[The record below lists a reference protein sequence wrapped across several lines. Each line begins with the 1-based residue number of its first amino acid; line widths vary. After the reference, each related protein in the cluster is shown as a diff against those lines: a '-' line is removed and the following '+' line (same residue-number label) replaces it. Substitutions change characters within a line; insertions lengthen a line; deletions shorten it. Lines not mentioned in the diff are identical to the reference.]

1 MAEVVDEYVAEE
13 KLQAD
18 LLNQLVDPRN
28 STRIVG
34 SGNMDEDYRELE
46 RLGIQEF
53 LHTRNAPLPRELREQ
68 LDRMQS
74 NCGFG
79 LFPLLSRAW
88 LTVDTDLFL
97 WNFENNKDLAF
108 YDQITHTIVKIELAR
123 FLLVVATTVDV
134 ILLAVSFVHETEG
147 LAVGPIRDYGD
158 SNLYLVIQE
167 IHRLPLDGGVVE
179 HICCTATG
187 RIFYAVEDTLFEV
200 VYYNDSWSG
209 RVFKKQMLTKG
220 LFSSMFQVFS
230 TKGSSTLFFLASI
243 ALDPIRQVVCD
254 DTRHVLYV
262 LTAASKLVVYDLGPR
277 GDSFHQVVAVF
288 GIDTQLIR
296 EIASIAA
303 VPATQSLS
311 VHLVATLQSGYRV
324 FFTCWDRL
332 LSESRD
338 NRYSQEST
346 RPTGLT
352 PIHFRYAP
360 PMQSQY
366 RRGADYKNYFTKI
379 MNDVTVLAFESTTNA
394 ASPGELLAF
403 STANF
408 PNSQRFVETKFK
420 LPVQQPVWTVE
431 TSAEDAKALAVA
443 PEIAVRSRD
452 NAEIELVPAVQPRS
466 FCRQHAQPV
475 TRFFAISADGVN
487 TFAHLKPVQLYRRIF
502 EQYGS
507 DSKQMHGFV
516 ELHGPL
522 EICEMALRMFF
533 AHGGQPALVANMD
546 ETAGGA
552 AAQASLFALPAAP
565 FGGPHA
571 STPRGSQA
579 PTFDLNLSGSS
590 IRPAG
595 ALHSTPNRQT
605 TPVNQ
610 LNSSNAF
617 TPPFAVATR
626 LNTSG
631 SSASPP
637 PDLSR
642 ISFTSHGQP
651 VIDGLALRP
660 SNRSRALFAHF
671 SRIICGV
678 WNKYVCRLRD
688 DRYVSGLN
696 LDEVRDVLRHLVAL
710 IRVVEG
716 YSLFPTAKFANDQD
730 RLVADAMKQEERSV
744 RALLD
749 LMQLSKEYL
758 CLWQVLLENDF
769 HAIIGRIN
777 EDLRHSLSQSYFCG
791 LVTMPE
797 SVGVELI
804 SGLVRYYL
812 GDDAN
817 TALINERLGGE
828 CPRLF
833 TNDDA
838 NVLKATELLFHAAQA
853 KSLKERNALVQQAL
867 ETMKRHA
874 KRVDFGETAK
884 MLKEINYYKGIAEL
898 ALACAMAAD
907 PRALAVNAYHRKMPD
922 TEDGETRLAIHRRN
936 EIYKILVATFE
947 YLHGVAEMDEN
958 VVPCAKLS
966 ATAAALERD
975 TMARVVMEG
984 GDELCKMRVFQFLVA
999 HQLEAILVGTRNPS
1013 FEEFICREIK
1023 NGGDARCHDLLWRY
1037 YKGTEEFAKAARL
1050 LYELATKS
1058 AQPSDIH
1065 KKMAYLSQALVCI
1078 NSAPETQANTELKMK
1093 IRDWLD
1099 VAQVQRA
1106 TLSELE
1112 NKHGQYDRASLDE
1125 AMHHLGGNLM
1135 TANDLMKLA
1144 NNFDLPLIKLAVF
1157 HCAGHYDQEAIA
1169 EIYKQIINEELNKI
1183 QTVGADAYA
1192 IMRCLAA
1199 KIVHLKRQYEMTP
1212 KFFPHEFIIR
1222 HLLHFALHDAS
1233 PEWLLQVCKHA
1244 ELSMVALIDVASR
1257 DFRIGDPFWKSNAR
1271 ARKFMHALFVNN
1283 IYADFQQNFAQMS
1296 GAERK
1301 LLKSKCLDFNADLLM
1316 NANENDEPT
1325 DQWETI
1331 TAELQ
1336 AMR

>member
-97 WNFENNKDLAF
+97 WNFENKA
-108 YDQITHTIVKIELAR
+108 
-123 FLLVVATTVDV
+123 
-134 ILLAVSFVHETEG
+134 SPW
-147 LAVGPIRDYGD
+147 GPIRDYGD

-200 VYYNDSWSG
+200 IYYNDSWSG
-209 RVFKKQMLTKG
+209 
-220 LFSSMFQVFS
+220 
-230 TKGSSTLFFLASI
+230 A
-243 ALDPIRQVVCD
+243 DPIRQVVCD

-277 GDSFHQVVAVF
+277 GDSFHQVVAYAAANLQAIRPSICVF

-296 EIASIAA
+296 EVASIAA

-346 RPTGLT
+346 RPSGLT

-403 STANF
+403 STAELSRTASDSSRRSS
-408 PNSQRFVETKFK
+408 NSPFNSPCGRWRRRPKT
-420 LPVQQPVWTVE
+420 P
-431 TSAEDAKALAVA
+431 KAVAVA

-487 TFAHLKPVQLYRRIF
+487 TFAHLKPVQLYRRIL
-502 EQYGS
+502 EQYGA

-522 EICEMALRMFF
+522 EICVMALIVLATDTSPEGSLKEMALRMFF

-546 ETAGGA
+546 ETTGGA
-552 AAQASLFALPAAP
+552 AAQASLFALPATP

-817 TALINERLGGE
+817 TALINERLGEE

-874 KRVDFGETAK
+874 KR
-884 MLKEINYYKGIAEL
+884 
-898 ALACAMAAD
+898 
-907 PRALAVNAYHRKMPD
+907 
-922 TEDGETRLAIHRRN
+922 
-936 EIYKILVATFE
+936 ILVATFE

-958 VVPCAKLS
+958 VVPGAKLS

-984 GDELCKMRVFQFLVA
+984 GDELPSLW
-999 HQLEAILVGTRNPS
+999 GTRNPS

-1037 YKGTEEFAKAARL
+1037 YKGTEERSFASIRRPK
-1050 LYELATKS
+1050 
-1058 AQPSDIH
+1058 P
-1065 KKMAYLSQALVCI
+1065 
-1078 NSAPETQANTELKMK
+1078 QANTELKMK

-1106 TLSELE
+1106 TLFGP
-1112 NKHGQYDRASLDE
+1112 NWRTNTGQYDRAAVEE
-1125 AMHHLGGNLM
+1125 AKHHLGGNLM